1 MGNANS
7 SLESTRD
14 DLESTRDDLEST
26 RDDSGSM
33 NLERTGTNVAVAGEL
48 VGLLKIDNTS
58 DISTDQ
64 CIKHLD
70 RVIELL
76 PRHIK
81 FMTSHSDDIIDMHE
95 FGLMCMDIYKRYK
108 LVNPDS
114 FNFETM
120 PSNESFIKDETK
132 LLHHLKIIADI
143 LKGSKKQD
151 LPEGGWKWR
160 NLKMFLYHM
169 AHMSFSPHKDQL
181 RENFHEIANY
191 LEIRD
196 GHYHEWGTTMR
207 CIRWYI
213 ETLKKIID
221 MIQTNTLDPKYAA
234 NLDEYILVPGC
245 NLFGISKTD
254 PMTTLIQLVSSA
266 EELLR
271 FNMSL
276 IEIDWIARRQ
286 TLSSLIPVTRRV
298 SAPHLAAKANK
309 AKVLLTSVPSITSE
323 EREKMLARGGIMTS
337 LLDDLVQPP
346 SQMHKKELDQLKRM
360 ISKRRGKDAG
370 SRRRKKTR
378 KNKHSIKPNKQL

>member
-1 MGNANS
+1 
-7 SLESTRD
+7 
-14 DLESTRDDLEST
+14 
-26 RDDSGSM
+26 M
-33 NLERTGTNVAVAGEL
+33 NLERTGTNAAVAGEL

-76 PRHIK
+76 PRHIE

-95 FGLMCMDIYKRYK
+95 FGLMCRDIYKRYK

-120 PSNESFIKDETK
+120 PSNKSFIKDETK
-132 LLHHLKIIADI
+132 LLHHLEIIADI
-143 LKGSKKQD
+143 LKGYKKQD
-151 LPEGGWKWR
+151 LPGGRWR
-160 NLKMFLYHM
+160 NLKQFLYHM
-169 AHMSFSPHKDQL
+169 GHMSFSPHRDQL
-181 RENFHEIANY
+181 RENFYEIADY

-221 MIQTNTLDPKYAA
+221 MIQTNTLDPKDAA

-245 NLFGISKTD
+245 NFFGISKGD
-254 PMTTLIQLVSSA
+254 PMTTLIQLVSNA

-271 FNMSL
+271 FNL
-276 IEIDWIARRQ
+276 TKRRQ
-286 TLSSLIPVTRRV
+286 TLLLSLIPATKQLDPTM
-298 SAPHLAAKANK
+298 ANAEAKANK
-309 AKVLLTSVPSITSE
+309 AKALLTSVPSITSE
-323 EREKMLARGGIMTS
+323 ERAKMLARSGIMAS
-337 LLDDLVQPP
+337 LMGALVQPP
-346 SQMHKKELDQLKRM
+346 SQMHPPRTGSFKKH
-360 ISKRRGKDAG
+360 GF
-370 SRRRKKTR
+370 KKTR
-378 KNKHSIKPNKQL
+378 WRSQNKKNEAKASPKSS

>member
-1 MGNANS
+1 
-7 SLESTRD
+7 
-14 DLESTRDDLEST
+14 
-26 RDDSGSM
+26 M
-33 NLERTGTNVAVAGEL
+33 NLERTGTNVEVAGEL

-70 RVIELL
+70 RIIELL

-95 FGLMCMDIYKRYK
+95 FGLMCRDIYKRYK

-120 PSNESFIKDETK
+120 PSNKSFIKDETK

-143 LKGSKKQD
+143 LKGYKKQD
-151 LPEGGWKWR
+151 LPGGGWKWR

-221 MIQTNTLDPKYAA
+221 MIQTNTLDPKDAA

-245 NLFGISKTD
+245 NFFGISEGD
-254 PMTTLIQLVSSA
+254 PMTTLIQLVSNA

-271 FNMSL
+271 FNL
-276 IEIDWIARRQ
+276 TKRRQ
-286 TLSSLIPVTRRV
+286 TLLLSLIPATKQLDPTM
-298 SAPHLAAKANK
+298 ANAEAKANK
-309 AKVLLTSVPSITSE
+309 AKALLSVPSITSE
-323 EREKMLARGGIMTS
+323 ERAKMIARSGIMTS
-337 LLDDLVQPP
+337 LVGALVQPP
-346 SQMHKKELDQLKRM
+346 SQMHPPELAHLKSM
-360 ISKRRGKDAG
+360 ISKRRGGGRKIKKTKR
-370 SRRRKKTR
+370 SRRRKTKT
-378 KNKHSIKPNKQL
+378 Q